1 MASPTDH
8 PIGATSGPG
17 AEIDDLERLRDW
29 LLLLSQG
36 GSNPVD
42 APVDPGH
49 QAQAE
54 RWQAGLKV
62 PGERLSQLYF

>member
-1 MASPTDH
+1 MASPMDN

-17 AEIDDLERLRDW
+17 AEINDLERLREW
-29 LLLLSQG
+29 LLLLAEG
-36 GSNPVD
+36 GSNP
-42 APVDPGH
+42 AEAAADPGH

-54 RWQAGLKV
+54 RWQAALKA